1 MKQKN
6 IVAPALGS
14 IRVTDPLFAHYVAIV
29 ADKLIPY
36 QWEVLNDRVEGIE
49 KSCCVRNFRVAAGE
63 LPGIH
68 EGMVFSDTDVYKWL
82 ETLAFCLEQGKAQ
95 AFEEQADE
103 LIALIGRAQEADGYL
118 NTYFSVN
125 CPERKWTDFAEGHEL
140 YSAGHLLEAAVAYT
154 RATGKTALLHI
165 ACRFADLITEKFRP
179 DGPLANACPGHQ
191 EIELA
196 LMKLYRLTG
205 EKRYA
210 ETARH
215 FLSVRGNS
223 SGFLMD
229 NLRRQ
234 GKDRIFP
241 EFADYDEKYAQSHC
255 PPVEQTTA
263 EGHAVRA
270 MYMFSAMADVA
281 AEFGD
286 EAMADACFRL
296 WKNVTEK
303 RMYITGGI
311 GSSGHLERF
320 TADYDLPNDSMY
332 CESCASVGLM
342 MFGQRMAALT
352 GNAAYCD
359 AVERALCN
367 TVLAGISAEGDR
379 YFYVNPLEVWPENC
393 LPSTS
398 MAHVKSVRQPWF
410 GCACCPP
417 NIART
422 LASLGQYIY
431 AQDARSIYI
440 NQLISSSLH
449 TEVRG
454 TSASLELAS
463 SILKDGKASV
473 TVVSD
478 GRQPFTLRI
487 RIPPYLKDPVFSLCG
502 KQIAP
507 VIEKGYAVVAISQE
521 GKQNLEISGSVQ
533 PCWVAANRNVR
544 ADAGKIALMFG
555 PYVYC
560 LEETDNG
567 SGLPFVFVSPSAP
580 VRQEA
585 PAEGLPGSLPV
596 LAFAG
601 KHLSS
606 GIETELYASPAF
618 SFTDAELK
626 AVPYA
631 LWCNRTPGE
640 MAVWL
645 RALLP
650 DPGKTEV

>member
-154 RATGKTALLHI
+154 RATGKTALLQI

-255 PPVEQTTA
+255 PPV
-263 EGHAVRA
+263 
-270 MYMFSAMADVA
+270 
-281 AEFGD
+281 
-286 EAMADACFRL
+286 
-296 WKNVTEK
+296 
-303 RMYITGGI
+303 
-311 GSSGHLERF
+311 
-320 TADYDLPNDSMY
+320 
-332 CESCASVGLM
+332 
-342 MFGQRMAALT
+342 
-352 GNAAYCD
+352 
-359 AVERALCN
+359 
-367 TVLAGISAEGDR
+367 
-379 YFYVNPLEVWPENC
+379 
-393 LPSTS
+393 
-398 MAHVKSVRQPWF
+398 
-410 GCACCPP
+410 
-417 NIART
+417 
-422 LASLGQYIY
+422 
-431 AQDARSIYI
+431 
-440 NQLISSSLH
+440 
-449 TEVRG
+449 
-454 TSASLELAS
+454 
-463 SILKDGKASV
+463 
-473 TVVSD
+473 
-478 GRQPFTLRI
+478 
-487 RIPPYLKDPVFSLCG
+487 
-502 KQIAP
+502 
-507 VIEKGYAVVAISQE
+507 
-521 GKQNLEISGSVQ
+521 
-533 PCWVAANRNVR
+533 
-544 ADAGKIALMFG
+544 
-555 PYVYC
+555 
-560 LEETDNG
+560 
-567 SGLPFVFVSPSAP
+567 
-580 VRQEA
+580 
-585 PAEGLPGSLPV
+585 
-596 LAFAG
+596 
-601 KHLSS
+601 
-606 GIETELYASPAF
+606 
-618 SFTDAELK
+618 
-626 AVPYA
+626 
-631 LWCNRTPGE
+631 
-640 MAVWL
+640 
-645 RALLP
+645 
-650 DPGKTEV
+650 